1 VRLDRGRLVRCIDR
15 GELYL
20 SGTAPIAV
28 GPYVRV
34 HEVDGALRCV
44 GVVTRNEM
52 DVAVVEGAHRLM

>member
-1 VRLDRGRLVRCIDR
+1 MNGLH
-15 GELYL
+15 L

-34 HEVDGALRCV
+34 HEVDCALRCV

-52 DVAVVEGAHRLM
+52 DVPVVEGAHRLV